1 MSAKNSPPLN
11 GNGDAPYDGSRSGHS
26 TPGKVTRIVAI
37 IKNHALEHRFD
48 IEQKILEANFEVRPS
63 GSEEALNALLTDCQR
78 APDGVRH
85 GD

>member
-26 TPGKVTRIVAI
+26 TPGKVTRTVAI

-48 IEQKILEANFEVRPS
+48 IERQIQEASFEVRPS
-63 GSEEALNALLTDCQR
+63 GSEEALNAPYIDCQR
-78 APDGVRH
+78 APDGVRY